1 MACITYITYITYR
14 MAYSVGKTEPIG
26 HRPEGGLKRILIVQI
41 NTITVFG
48 QRIIFYFLLAI
59 LLNIP

>member
-1 MACITYITYITYR
+1 MAYS